1 MLSLKKKTQLCS
13 LWTSRP
19 NQTSCIWISCS
30 SAPNST
36 TSWLWAVPPWGCGDA
51 WKAASSLARLRCL
64 LVPRQG
70 GAGFRRSQRRLGGQ
84 ALALLS
90 EGSPGRT
97 TPHLWWRLKLFKP
110 QLPHVYIV
118 ENNGMFLL
126 HLCQWHLNFSLSED
140 NLINIVPLSWGPIHR
155 GSLYIIIMLL
165 RIHTKYLCG
174 VDSVALSHWWDV
186 YAKYV
191 THS

>member
-118 ENNGMFLL
+118 ENNGMSFTWLL
-126 HLCQWHLNFSLSED
+126 WGLVFSVVPRRELE
-140 NLINIVPLSWGPIHR
+140 INDQIYWVWIS
-155 GSLYIIIMLL
+155 IIN
-165 RIHTKYLCG
+165 
-174 VDSVALSHWWDV
+174 
-186 YAKYV
+186 
-191 THS
+191 